1 MGRREK
7 SIPLADMSDLSI
19 GQSMRL
25 SRQSK
30 SISLSDMANLL
41 GYTRGYLSMIENG
54 HKQPPLDLVVSY
66 ERVLGLESGRLS
78 QVLES
83 PRLVE
88 GHPEHPSDV
97 AQVLE
102 HWEILSD
109 GVNFWNQWREANP
122 NTRPFLARAKFS
134 GANLE
139 GSNLSGADLTRA
151 VFSEAKLNK
160 ADLSES
166 VLRQTFLQG
175 AELSGASLSRAY
187 LKDAKL
193 YGANLSEANLS
204 EANLS
209 GADLGNCDLSGAN
222 LSEANLSGA
231 NLSEANLSG
240 ADLTRTNI
248 TSASLDM
255 TNLVEAVV
263 SNTIFGD
270 VDLSRVTGLEAVRHT
285 GPSVIGL
292 DTILRSQAKISEVF
306 LRRAGVSE
314 TIITYIRSLVT
325 PAIEYYTCFMSY
337 SGKDED
343 FARKLHDD
351 LRERGIRC
359 WFAPDDLI
367 IGDKFVS
374 RIDESVKLSDKFIVI
389 LSENSISS
397 SWVGREVEVALEKES
412 QQKRDVLYPIR
423 LDNAALMASNAWIA
437 DLRRTRH
444 IGDFTKWKEP
454 EAYQQALRRLLR
466 DLNALPRSASIL
478 NKGFRA
484 EAAVDKWLRVLNI
497 SVEQQRETSIPDFVV
512 TDKDGNKVGVEVKY
526 YSQPQRVRE
535 KKWRDYYKYLESKQ
549 KDYEKLLMV
558 AVFPD
563 ESDAE
568 KGAINLNSIAHEVP
582 NVTFTAGYIQDNE
595 FIPINVFRS

>member
-66 ERVLGLESGRLS
+66 ERVLGLESRRLS

-88 GHPEHPSDV
+88 GHPEHPSDI

-175 AELSGASLSRAY
+175 ADLSGASLSRAY

-193 YGANLSEANLS
+193 Y
-204 EANLS
+204 
-209 GADLGNCDLSGAN
+209 
-222 LSEANLSGA
+222 GA

-359 WFAPDDLI
+359 WFASVDLI

-444 IGDFTKWKEP
+444 IGDFTKWREP

-478 NKGFRA
+478 DIVFRA
-484 EAAVDKWLRVLNI
+484 EAAVDKWLRLLNT
-497 SVEQQRETSIPDFVV
+497 SVEQQREKGIPDFIV

-563 ESDAE
+563 ESDAVM
-568 KGAINLNSIAHEVP
+568 GAINLNSIAHEVP
-582 NVTFTAGYIQDNE
+582 NVTFTAGYIQDNK